1 MATVIT
7 MMILGIVAIA
17 ATQIVS
23 YVNHYKVHD
32 TDLMA
37 GDEGE
42 D

>member
-1 MATVIT
+1 MATFIVLLMLGLLTIAITPVI
-7 MMILGIVAIA
+7 A
-17 ATQIVS
+17 S
-23 YVNHYKVHD
+23 VNHYKVPH

>member
-1 MATVIT
+1 MATIILMV
-7 MMILGIVAIA
+7 ILGLLAFIITPVIA
-17 ATQIVS
+17 S
-23 YVNHYKVHD
+23 VNHYQLPH